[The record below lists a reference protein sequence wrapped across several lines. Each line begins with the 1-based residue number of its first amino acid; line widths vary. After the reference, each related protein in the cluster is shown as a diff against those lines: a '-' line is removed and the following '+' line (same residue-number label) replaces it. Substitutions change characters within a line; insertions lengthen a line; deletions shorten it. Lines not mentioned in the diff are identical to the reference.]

1 MPAPVN
7 RISVT
12 TASLRQQKL
21 LEYQA
26 GLTGRSI
33 SSLASSLL
41 EEIVDQKVR
50 EGRWEPIAVQMVNEL
65 ITAKTWVEGPGHDEL
80 MAKLAQESIDVQG
93 DIHMSKAEFV
103 AQNHPDAEGMIEE
116 HNSFLPRKDQP
127 QESYFA
133 ARFAESVKQAT
144 ESAEERKAKEREE
157 ELVAYGMRYGL
168 VREHAEDIYEW
179 YSGGGRAR
187 VRAEMREAAGVSERL
202 AEGDEVIG
210 SATDTNTK
218 PAKVDPNAWNTS
230 TADPDDG
237 PF

>member
-80 MAKLAQESIDVQG
+80 MASLAQESIDAQG
-93 DIHMSKAEFV
+93 DIQSAKASA
-103 AQNHPDAEGMIEE
+103 AQENPSIEWDIEE
-116 HNSFLPRKDQP
+116 HDSFLPKRDKP

-133 ARFAESVKQAT
+133 KRFAESVKQAT
-144 ESAEERKAKEREE
+144 EEAEEAKAKEREE
-157 ELVAYGMRYGL
+157 ELIAYGMRYGL
-168 VREHAEDIYEW
+168 GREEAEDIYER
-179 YSGGGRAR
+179 YSNDERYWIR
-187 VRAEMREAAGVSERL
+187 QQMREAAGHEERL
-202 AEGDEVIG
+202 PEGV
-210 SATDTNTK
+210 SAADTNTNA
-218 PAKVDPNAWNTS
+218 PKVDPSWNAS
-230 TADPDDG
+230 PADPGDN

>member
-7 RISVT
+7 RISVS

-50 EGRWEPIAVQMVNEL
+50 QGRWEPTAVEMVNEL
-65 ITAKTWVEGPGHDEL
+65 ITAKTWVEGPQHDEL
-80 MAKLAQESIDVQG
+80 LASLAQESVDAQGEIHNHKVLAAEDDPTVQW
-93 DIHMSKAEFV
+93 E
-103 AQNHPDAEGMIEE
+103 IEE
-116 HNSFLPRKDQP
+116 HDSFLPKRDKP

-133 ARFAESVKQAT
+133 ARFAQSVNEAAESAKQAK
-144 ESAEERKAKEREE
+144 EKEREAE
-157 ELVAYGMRYGL
+157 FIAYGMRYGL
-168 VREHAEDIYEW
+168 SHEEAEDIYEENNECT
-179 YSGGGRAR
+179 RANIR
-187 VRAEMREAAGVSERL
+187 WRMRNAAGMPNTRLPEGESIERKDK
-202 AEGDEVIG
+202 DEDKEI
-210 SATDTNTK
+210 
-218 PAKVDPNAWNTS
+218 
-230 TADPDDG
+230 